1 MGDCIKYHFICVSI
15 QSIWQQN
22 FFLIFLHVCKDGANG
37 SIDNRKRKKITQ
49 FLVSIP
55 IGNSIN

>member
-1 MGDCIKYHFICVSI
+1 MAAE
-15 QSIWQQN
+15 